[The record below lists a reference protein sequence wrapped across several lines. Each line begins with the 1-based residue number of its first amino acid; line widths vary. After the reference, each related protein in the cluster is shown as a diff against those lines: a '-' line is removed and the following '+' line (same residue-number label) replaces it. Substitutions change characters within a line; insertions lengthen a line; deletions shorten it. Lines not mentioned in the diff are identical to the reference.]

1 MEKRREK
8 RRIDAQKLEKQKDI
22 EEKAHKNHDFNT
34 KTSISMTKKANYT
47 FAKHFH
53 GGENDFHLLS
63 SFSPHNKS
71 AEKICAARNFK
82 QGQVATYPYNL

>member
-1 MEKRREK
+1 MPPKREKRRDK
-8 RRIDAQKLEKQKDI
+8 RRIDAQELEKQENID
-22 EEKAHKNHDFNT
+22 ERADKNHDFNT

-71 AEKICAARNFK
+71 AGKL
-82 QGQVATYPYNL
+82 Y